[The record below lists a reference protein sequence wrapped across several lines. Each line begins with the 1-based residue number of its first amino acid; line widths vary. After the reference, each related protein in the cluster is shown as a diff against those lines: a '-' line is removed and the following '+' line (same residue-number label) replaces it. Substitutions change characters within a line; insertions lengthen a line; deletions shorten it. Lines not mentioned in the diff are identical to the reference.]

1 MNTIKQIY
9 RYVCLACMVMALYS
23 FLQAMQ
29 IDATVEELHKY
40 GFLQLLFMVGAGV
53 SYLIY
58 KSE

>member
-1 MNTIKQIY
+1 
-9 RYVCLACMVMALYS
+9 MVMALYS

-29 IDATVEELHKY
+29 IDATAKELHKY
-40 GFLQLLFMVGAGV
+40 GFLQLLFMAGAGV